1 MSLKV
6 YQPGR
11 TEFLINT
18 EWGIPREQYSKEEA
32 KQKDLVLFKGRWV
45 SRYEKKRL
53 RAELNAYHG
62 LRTVAVLLF
71 ISALFGIYVFI
82 YKVAMAENFTGDYT
96 IPAIYLLSGMA
107 AFASGIGVWKFRQW
121 GRIMATILFVL
132 SILSPISIL
141 CIYYLHRKRARE
153 IFYPGLEEIWNEKT
167 GELV

>member
-18 EWGIPREQYSKEEA
+18 EWGVPREQYGKEEA
-32 KQKDLVLFKGRWV
+32 KQKDLVLYKGRWV
-45 SRYEKKRL
+45 SRYEKKQL
-53 RAELNAYHG
+53 KAELYAYHG
-62 LRTVAVLLF
+62 LRAVAVLLF
-71 ISALFGIYVFI
+71 ISGVFGIFLFFHR
-82 YKVAMAENFTGDYT
+82 VALADNFNGNYT
-96 IPAIYLLSGMA
+96 IPAIYLLSSIA

-132 SILSPISIL
+132 SILSPTSIL
-141 CIYYLHRKRARE
+141 CLYYLHRKRARE